1 MMEEVKTKMSEQD
14 KPRSKSYGSTAPPS
28 EGLGRLAR
36 LLSSVFGIGY
46 IKGGGT
52 VAALVCCLCI
62 YGCWYYGLFSSL
74 IFIVA
79 TIIITFT
86 GIWLGNVVEPYW
98 GKDSGK
104 VVIDEVAG
112 MCVSLLFVKISFTL
126 VLLGFVLF
134 RVFDITKAFGVHR
147 MERFPGG
154 WGVMAVDVLAGI
166 YTNLLLQLFVLF
178 TNLFPG

>member
-1 MMEEVKTKMSEQD
+1 MNGSNKQTSKPNGFIPPPVK
-14 KPRSKSYGSTAPPS
+14 
-28 EGLGRLAR
+28 GLGRLAR
-36 LLSSVFGIGY
+36 LLSSVLGIGY

-62 YGCWYYGLFSSL
+62 YGCWYNGIFSTL
-74 IFIVA
+74 VFIVA
-79 TIIITFT
+79 TIVIIFT

-126 VLLGFVLF
+126 VLAGFVLF

-147 MERFPGG
+147 MEKLPGG
-154 WGVMAVDVLAGI
+154 WGVMADDVLAGI
-166 YTNLLLQLFVLF
+166 YTNLLLQLFILF
-178 TNLFPG
+178 TNLFAG